1 MSLTLGSSL
10 FTLSVACTDCEQ
22 QNTIDKFCM
31 HCVCNSEWQL
41 KCSYQVTDYTWRMS
55 NVRREADEV
64 KLRKECDRL
73 RRECDRLRRE
83 KETNEERQHARFV
96 NHLSSP

>member
-10 FTLSVACTDCEQ
+10 FTLSVACADFEQ
-22 QNTIDKFCM
+22 QNMIDKFCM

-41 KCSYQVTDYTWRMS
+41 KYSYQVTDYTWRTS
-55 NVRREADEV
+55 NVCREADEV
-64 KLRKECDRL
+64 KLRK
-73 RRECDRLRRE
+73 ECDRLRRE

-96 NHLSSP
+96 NLLCSP